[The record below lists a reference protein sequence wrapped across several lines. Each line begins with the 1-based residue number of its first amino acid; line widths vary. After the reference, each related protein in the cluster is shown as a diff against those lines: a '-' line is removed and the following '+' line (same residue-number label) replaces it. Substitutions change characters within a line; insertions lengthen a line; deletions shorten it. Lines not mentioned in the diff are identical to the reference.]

1 MNNVVNI
8 ASAKPGTGKTQSFI
22 KAVDG
27 SKNIVLAVP
36 TKILSEDV
44 RSRFERKSIIATV
57 INSETHQT
65 NIKGC
70 VESELRNTKS
80 IGSVVIVTQKT
91 LQDINPAY
99 LSGWKVVLDE
109 VPDITNVQTRDIGEN
124 LFRDA
129 FDHLITWDEKGN
141 VSIQDGKEFDV
152 RIRLLE
158 AGCDKS
164 MSTQTLVFS
173 ALLKPHAEVKI
184 RIDKNKNPLKYWV
197 DIIDYHDYK
206 AIIESCDDFHIMGN
220 AIEKSLFYH
229 YVVANGFHI
238 KVSEYT
244 PAHKTYKIKPTLVP
258 LFEGEKYSKRM
269 LLQGGDGERMSYGS
283 VGYKAVE
290 RALSYIDDEEV
301 LFQGNSWMY
310 DPGTFPF
317 KEYENVNVIP
327 NDARGMNT
335 YSSVNYSIHMMHG
348 NPKTN
353 LKNSYTRM
361 LKMMGVD
368 KELGMAAIRHEMS
381 TERTVQGITRT
392 PIRKF
397 EEQEQATV
405 HIVPTLE
412 EAKKLEKELGVEC
425 FIDQTIMVK
434 TPPTVTVSKRDETKQ
449 IVWDFYKQGLSYRA
463 IGDKVGK
470 VASTISNW
478 IRERK
483 EQEEKHLKNSNLIK
497 L

>member
-1 MNNVVNI
+1 M

-22 KAVDG
+22 KAVSG
-27 SKNIVLAVP
+27 SENIVLAVP

-44 RSRFERKSIIATV
+44 RSRFERKGIKATV
-57 INSETHQT
+57 INSETQQN

-70 VESELRNTKS
+70 VERELKNTKN

-91 LQDINPAY
+91 LQDINPTY
-99 LSGWKVVLDE
+99 LSGWNVVLDE
-109 VPDITNVQTRDIGEN
+109 VPDITNVHTKDIGEN
-124 LFRDA
+124 LFRDT
-129 FDHLITWDEKGN
+129 FDHLITWDENGN

-173 ALLKPHAEVKI
+173 ALLKPNAEVKI
-184 RIDKNKNPLKYWV
+184 RIDKKKNPLKYWV

-206 AIIESCDDFHIMGN
+206 SIIKSCDSFHIMGN

-229 YVVANGFHI
+229 YVVANGFEI

-244 PAHKTYKIKPTLVP
+244 PAHKPYKMKPTLVP
-258 LFEGEKYSKRM
+258 LFEGKKYSKRM

-290 RALSYIDDEEV
+290 RALSYIDGEEA
-301 LFQGNSWMY
+301 LFQGNSWMSG
-310 DPGTFPF
+310 PGTFPF
-317 KEYENVNVIP
+317 KEYENVKVIP
-327 NDARGMNT
+327 SDARGMNT

-368 KELGMAAIRHEMS
+368 KELGMAVIRHEQS

-397 EEQEQATV
+397 EEQKQATV

-412 EAKKLEKELGVEC
+412 EAKKLEIELGVEC
-425 FIDQTIMVK
+425 IIDQSIMVK
-434 TPPTVTVSKRDETKQ
+434 TPETFVASKRDELKQ
-449 IVWDFYKQGLSYRA
+449 RAWELRKQGKSLRA
-463 IGDKVGK
+463 IGNELDR
-470 VASTISNW
+470 SHSIISNW
-478 IRERK
+478 INEI
-483 EQEEKHLKNSNLIK
+483 KNQAIQQK
-497 L
+497 VIEIAA